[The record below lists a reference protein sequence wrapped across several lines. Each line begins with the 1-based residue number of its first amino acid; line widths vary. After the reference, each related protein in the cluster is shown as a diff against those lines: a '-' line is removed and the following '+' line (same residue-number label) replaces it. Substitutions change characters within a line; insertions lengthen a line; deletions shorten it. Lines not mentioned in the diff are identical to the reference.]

1 MHFCFMCLDLTLST
15 PLPGTPIQSTSRS
28 PTTCNRAVPSPAP
41 ANDCI
46 LVDEQEDE
54 CTPRSKRTR
63 KEKLSLTELQLLTA
77 ANSMMAKAT
86 QPKLEPSEDLLAS
99 QLHVHWEGLSL
110 VQRPFARSKFSSFSW
125 KLSLARYN

>member
-1 MHFCFMCLDLTLST
+1 MCLDLTLST
-15 PLPGTPIQSTSRS
+15 PLPGTPIQSTSPS
-28 PTTCNRAVPSPAP
+28 PTACNKAAASPAP

-63 KEKLSLTELQLLTA
+63 KEKLSPAELQLLSA

-86 QPKLEPSEDLLAS
+86 QPKLEPSEDLLWYQSIACALGRLEPRAKALCKIKIQ
-99 QLHVHWEGLSL
+99 QLLLEAEFGEV
-110 VQRPFARSKFSSFSW
+110 
-125 KLSLARYN
+125 